1 MPTVFRNSVRTSI
14 GTTPIDVI
22 QIPEGVRATVIGCNL
37 ANVTEYD
44 TVNVDVYVV
53 DENSTQAYY
62 VKGLVISPNSSAK
75 IITNGEKLILPA
87 TAGIRIVS
95 DTEDSIDATISYV
108 EIS

>member
-1 MPTVFRNSVRTSI
+1 MPTVFRHAVNTGI
-14 GTTPIDVI
+14 GTEPVDVL

-37 ANVTEYD
+37 ANTTDYD
-44 TVNVDVYVV
+44 TIVANVFVV

-62 VKGLVISPNSSAK
+62 VKGLVIPPNTTVK
-75 IITNGEKLILPA
+75 LITQGEKLILPE

-95 DTEDSIDATISYV
+95 DTADSIDTTISYV